1 MNPWKI
7 EMIVSRY
14 NENREPF
21 LYALRIYD
29 SYGKIAFGLT
39 DISKEVAIKYIAEY
53 CSVTL

>member
-7 EMIVSRY
+7 EMTVSRY

-21 LYALRIYD
+21 LYALRVYD
-29 SYGKIAFGLT
+29 SYGKITFGLT
-39 DISKEVAIKYIAEY
+39 DISKEAAIKYIAEC